1 MIEKLLKRIE
11 VIDYYLNNANAFIS
25 FDDISF
31 IEYLYNEKKKLLKQ
45 LLNIRK
51 SDKFH
56 RI

>member
-1 MIEKLLKRIE
+1 MIEKLIRRIE
-11 VIDYYLNNANAFIS
+11 IIDSYLNNANAFIS
-25 FDDISF
+25 FEDISF
-31 IEYLYNEKKKLLKQ
+31 IEYLYIEKKKLLKQ

>member
-31 IEYLYNEKKKLLKQ
+31 IEYLYNEKKKLLN
-45 LLNIRK
+45 LILNIRK